1 MRRIITIASQKGGV
15 GKTTT
20 ALNLGY
26 NLSRLGGRVLIVDGD
41 PQGGISIASNLKK
54 RTTKG
59 IIDVL
64 KKECRPQDIVMTTK
78 ENTLS
83 IVGIG
88 AMEPEDVL
96 LFEAEATKGN
106 LKELLR
112 SLSLEY
118 SYVLVDAPAGVGGIV
133 MALLSASD
141 SVIMVVQCRTLS
153 LKTLPS
159 FLKLVHWVKD
169 RQNPALIFEGV
180 VITMMNA
187 TNPYELQLYDEA
199 KKIFP
204 EEAFFRTMI
213 PYDDLFEQASS
224 RAVPITMLR
233 GGKNTGSMYMDLAM
247 ELKEKELKREVGGE
261 GDDDSQGL
269 F

>member
-41 PQGGISIASNLKK
+41 PQGGTTIASNLKK
-54 RTTKG
+54 KTTKG
-59 IIDVL
+59 LVNVL
-64 KKECRPQDIVMTTK
+64 KKECSPADIVMTTK

-83 IVGIG
+83 IAGIG

-96 LFEAEATKGN
+96 FFEAEANSGK
-106 LKELLR
+106 LRALLH

-133 MALLSASD
+133 MALLNASD

-159 FLKLVHWVKD
+159 FLKLVHWIKGK
-169 RQNPALIFEGV
+169 QNADLHFEGV
-180 VITMMNA
+180 IFTMMNEK
-187 TNPYELQLYDEA
+187 NPYELQLYDEA
-199 KKIFP
+199 KKMFP
-204 EEAFFRTMI
+204 EEAFFRTMV
-213 PYDDLFEQASS
+213 PYSDLFEQAST
-224 RAVPITMLR
+224 RAVPIAMVR
-233 GGKNTGSMYMDLAM
+233 GGKAVGNVYMDLAM
-247 ELKEKELKREVGGE
+247 ELKERELKREMGGE
-261 GDDDSQGL
+261 PDDDAEGL

>member
-20 ALNLGY
+20 TLNLGY

-54 RTTKG
+54 KTSKG

-64 KKECRPQDIVMTTK
+64 KKECNPRDIVMTTR

-83 IVGIG
+83 VVGIG
-88 AMEPEDVL
+88 TMEPEDVL
-96 LFEAEATKGN
+96 FFEAEAARGR

-112 SLSLEY
+112 TLSLDY

-159 FLKLVHWVKD
+159 FLKLVQWVKG
-169 RQNPALIFEGV
+169 RQNALLVFEGV
-180 VITMMNA
+180 VITMLNEK
-187 TNPYELQLYDEA
+187 NPYELQLYDEA
-199 KKIFP
+199 KKMFP

-224 RAVPITMLR
+224 RAVPIAMLR
-233 GGKNTGSMYMDLAM
+233 GGKKAGSIYMDLAM
-247 ELKEKELKREVGGE
+247 ELKERELKREMGGE
-261 GDDDSQGL
+261 GDDDAEGL

>member
-1 MRRIITIASQKGGV
+1 V

-41 PQGGISIASNLKK
+41 PQGGTTIASNLKK

-59 IIDVL
+59 LINVL
-64 KKECRPQDIVMTTK
+64 KKECNPSDVVMTTK

-96 LFEAEATKGN
+96 LFEAEANRGT

-112 SLSLEY
+112 SMSHEY

-133 MALLSASD
+133 MALLNASD

-159 FLKLVHWVKD
+159 FLKLVQWVRSK
-169 RQNPALIFEGV
+169 QNASLHFEGV
-180 VITMMNA
+180 VFTMMDEK
-187 TNPYELQLYDEA
+187 NPYELQLYDEA
-199 KKIFP
+199 KKMFP
-204 EEAFFRTMI
+204 AEAILRTMV
-213 PYDDLFEQASS
+213 PYSDLFEQAST
-224 RAVPITMLR
+224 RAVHIAMVR
-233 GGKNTGSMYMDLAM
+233 GGKEMGSVYMDLAM
-247 ELKEKELKREVGGE
+247 ELKERELKREMGGE
-261 GDDDSQGL
+261 TDDDSEGL

>member
-1 MRRIITIASQKGGV
+1 MRRIISIASQKGGV

-20 ALNLGY
+20 TLNLGY

-54 RTTKG
+54 KTSKG
-59 IIDVL
+59 IINVL
-64 KKECRPQDIVMTTK
+64 KKECHPQDIVMTTR

-96 LFEAEATKGN
+96 FFEAEATKGR

-118 SYVLVDAPAGVGGIV
+118 SYILVDAPAGVGGIV

-159 FLKLVHWVKD
+159 FLKLVHWVKG
-169 RQNPALIFEGV
+169 NHNASLIFEGV
-180 VITMMNA
+180 VITMMDEK
-187 TNPYELQLYDEA
+187 NPYELQLYDEA
-199 KKIFP
+199 KKMFP
-204 EEAFFRTMI
+204 EEAFFRTVL
-213 PYDDLFEQASS
+213 PFDDLFEQASS
-224 RAVPITMLR
+224 RAVPIAMLR
-233 GGKNTGSMYMDLAM
+233 GGKNAGNIYSDLAR
-247 ELKEKELKREVGGE
+247 ELKERELKREMGGE
-261 GDDDSQGL
+261 GDDDSEGL